1 MLEHDSPRK
10 DKTVYLADYRP
21 PAFLI
26 DDVELEFDLGE
37 HSTVVCAS
45 LRLRRNGEHTD
56 ELVLDGE
63 ALELLSL
70 RLDGAEV
77 PQHGYRL
84 DEASLTLAE
93 VPDEFVLEVS
103 TRLHPDHNSELSG
116 LYRSGGTFCTQCEA
130 EGFRRITYFLDRPDV
145 LARYTTRITAPRST
159 CPVLLSNGNLID
171 EIDLDDGRHC
181 KVWHDPFP
189 KPSYLFAL
197 VAGDLARVEDK
208 FVTCSGRNIQLFIYT
223 QRHNIDK
230 CEHAMASLKK
240 AMRWDEEVYGREY
253 DLDRYMIVAVDDF
266 NMGAMENKGLNIFN
280 SKYVLAHPETAT
292 DSDYTN
298 IEGVIGHEYFHNW
311 SGNRVTCRDWFQ
323 LSLKEGF
330 TVFRDQEFNADMGS
344 RGVKRVQDVNILRT
358 HQFQEDAGPMAHPV
372 RPQSYQQINNFY
384 TMTVYNK
391 GAEVVRMLY
400 RLVGPAGFRRATD
413 LYFDRY
419 DGQAVTTDD
428 FVSAVEAADN
438 IDLTQFRLWYDQ
450 AGTPVLRIE
459 EAHDPA
465 RSSYTLR
472 VAQSCPATPGQP
484 DKHPFHIPLTI
495 ALLDESGSP
504 LPLYCRGIAD
514 GPTEAV
520 LQVREASSEYVFEHI
535 PVRPVASVLRG
546 FSAPVR
552 LEFDRVEDDLY
563 FLMTKDDDP
572 FSRWEAGQQ
581 LAVKLLLAMT
591 AAVQGNAAVELDHRF
606 VEAFRS
612 NLLCGS
618 DDLAFQ
624 REMLCLPSESYLA
637 EFLPV
642 IDPMALHVARQT
654 LRHALAQELEQDF
667 LTIYRGCHD
676 TAAYKAEPQQ
686 IGRRALKNLALSYL
700 LELNHTEHRR
710 LAIQQIASSRNM
722 TDVIAALS
730 GLANTVCEERDAA
743 MQSFYARWQGD
754 PLVVDK
760 WLAIQAMSPLED
772 TLDRVRML
780 TRYPS
785 FNTRNPNKVR
795 ALVGSFAH
803 ANPVRFHDPGGAG
816 YEFVADQV
824 IAIDPLNP
832 LLAARLAAA
841 FNQWRRYDGSRQARM
856 RAQLQRIADTERLS
870 RDVREIVTKALS
882 SDP

>member
-1 MLEHDSPRK
+1 
-10 DKTVYLADYRP
+10 
-21 PAFLI
+21 
-26 DDVELEFDLGE
+26 
-37 HSTVVCAS
+37 
-45 LRLRRNGEHTD
+45 
-56 ELVLDGE
+56 
-63 ALELLSL
+63 
-70 RLDGAEV
+70 
-77 PQHGYRL
+77 
-84 DEASLTLAE
+84 
-93 VPDEFVLEVS
+93 
-103 TRLHPDHNSELSG
+103 
-116 LYRSGGTFCTQCEA
+116 
-130 EGFRRITYFLDRPDV
+130 
-145 LARYTTRITAPRST
+145 
-159 CPVLLSNGNLID
+159 
-171 EIDLDDGRHC
+171 
-181 KVWHDPFP
+181 
-189 KPSYLFAL
+189 
-197 VAGDLARVEDK
+197 
-208 FVTCSGRNIQLFIYT
+208 
-223 QRHNIDK
+223 
-230 CEHAMASLKK
+230 
-240 AMRWDEEVYGREY
+240 
-253 DLDRYMIVAVDDF
+253 
-266 NMGAMENKGLNIFN
+266 
-280 SKYVLAHPETAT
+280 
-292 DSDYTN
+292 
-298 IEGVIGHEYFHNW
+298 
-311 SGNRVTCRDWFQ
+311 
-323 LSLKEGF
+323 
-330 TVFRDQEFNADMGS
+330 
-344 RGVKRVQDVNILRT
+344 
-358 HQFQEDAGPMAHPV
+358 MAHPV

-495 ALLDESGSP
+495 ALLDEGGSP

-563 FLMTKDDDP
+563 FL
-572 FSRWEAGQQ
+572 
-581 LAVKLLLAMT
+581 
-591 AAVQGNAAVELDHRF
+591 VELDHRF

-654 LRHALAQELEQDF
+654 LRHTLAQELEQDF

-760 WLAIQAMSPLED
+760 WLAIQAMSPLDD

-816 YEFVADQV
+816 YEFVADHV

-841 FNQWRRYDGSRQARM
+841 FNQWRRYDGCRQARM
-856 RAQLQRIADTERLS
+856 RAQLQRIAGTERLS